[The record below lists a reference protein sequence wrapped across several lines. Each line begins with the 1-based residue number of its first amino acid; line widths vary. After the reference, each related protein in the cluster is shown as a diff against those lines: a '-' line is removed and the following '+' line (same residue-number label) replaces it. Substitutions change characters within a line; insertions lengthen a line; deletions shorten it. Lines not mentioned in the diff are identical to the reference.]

1 MSSINSQFWPLF
13 FLFFLAWQLPRGV
26 FTCTPA
32 DRSALS
38 GFSDS
43 LDAGIA
49 AWPGGCGGAVNSSSD
64 CCRWPGVHCRLF
76 GASELRVV
84 RLDLAGRG
92 LAGGLNLQGGS
103 LARLEKLSF
112 LNLSLNSLHGPIPPE
127 LLLRMPRLR
136 VLDLSHNSFTGELG
150 DAAASSDP
158 GYSEL
163 VHLDVSFNS
172 LSVLRDGVFRRLP
185 RLRNFSA
192 ESNLLARTVPHTL
205 SSCSELEHLNME
217 NNSLHGALDLNFT
230 RLPRLRAVRLGWNL
244 LRGRIPASLS
254 HCRHLRV
261 VNLRRNFLSGP
272 VPSAFRRL
280 QSLAFFNVGNN
291 SITGIAQALQVLQDC
306 RALSVLILTMNFHGK
321 EMPAGGDG
329 GDTGGVRGFPRLQLL
344 GIASCALRG
353 AVPPWLRVSA
363 HLTVL
368 DLSWNRLTG
377 TVPPWLGGFDALY
390 RIDLSGNAL
399 TGDIPLALTRLK
411 SLAAGD
417 DMKASQQKLR
427 LSDYGVRLY
436 NWHVDRGELWYDAN
450 IPPSLDLSQNGLAG
464 AIPPEIGDMRQ
475 LNILNLSCNALSG
488 PIPARLASLA
498 SLQALDLSHNEL
510 AGEIPASLTGLTF
523 LSCFDVSY
531 NRLRGV
537 IPNVSQFSTFPCSS
551 FAGNPGL
558 HGEYC
563 DGDALGRVG
572 TGANGWWSYDTVGEI
587 FGLPFLLGFA
597 DGLVVTVLFA
607 YVMSPYQRTLQGKVG
622 VARN

>member
-43 LDAGIA
+43 LGAGIA
-49 AWPGGCGGAVNSSSD
+49 AWPGGGGGAVNSSFD

-150 DAAASSDP
+150 DAAGSSDP

-192 ESNLLARTVPHTL
+192 ESNLLAGTVPHTL

-217 NNSLHGALDLNFT
+217 NNSLHGGLDLNFT

-272 VPSAFRRL
+272 VPSALRRL

-306 RALSVLILTMNFHGK
+306 RALSVLILTMNFHGE

-329 GDTGGVRGFPRLQLL
+329 GDAGGVRGFPRLQLL

-353 AVPPWLRVSA
+353 ASRFFLDPGLLWILPDRRKIVFPLVS
-363 HLTVL
+363 T
-368 DLSWNRLTG
+368 SST
-377 TVPPWLGGFDALY
+377 
-390 RIDLSGNAL
+390 
-399 TGDIPLALTRLK
+399 
-411 SLAAGD
+411 
-417 DMKASQQKLR
+417 
-427 LSDYGVRLY
+427 
-436 NWHVDRGELWYDAN
+436 
-450 IPPSLDLSQNGLAG
+450 
-464 AIPPEIGDMRQ
+464 
-475 LNILNLSCNALSG
+475 LSCNALSG
-488 PIPARLASLA
+488 PIPATLA

-563 DGDALGRVG
+563 DGDALGRAG

>member
-1 MSSINSQFWPLF
+1 MSSLNSQPGPLF
-13 FLFFLAWQLPRGV
+13 FLCFLAWQLPRGV

-49 AWPGGCGGAVNSSSD
+49 AWPRGGSVNSSSD
-64 CCRWPGVHCRLF
+64 CCWWPGVHCRLF

-92 LAGGLNLQGGS
+92 LAGGLHLQGGS

-112 LNLSLNSLHGPIPPE
+112 LNLSFNSLHGPIPPE

-150 DAAASSDP
+150 DAAASDP
-158 GYSEL
+158 GDSEL

-172 LSVLRDGVFRRLP
+172 LSGLLDGVFRRLP
-185 RLRNFSA
+185 RLRSFSA
-192 ESNLLARTVPHTL
+192 ESNLLAGTVPHTL
-205 SSCSELEHLNME
+205 ASCSELEYLNME
-217 NNSLHGALDLNFT
+217 NNTLHGALDLNFT
-230 RLPRLRAVRLGWNL
+230 RLPRLRDVHLSWNR

-254 HCRHLRV
+254 HCRDLRV

-272 VPSAFRRL
+272 VPSALRRL
-280 QSLAFFNVGNN
+280 QSLAFLNIGNN
-291 SITGIAQALQVLQDC
+291 SITGIARALRVLQDC
-306 RALSVLILTMNFHGK
+306 RALSVLILTMNFHGE
-321 EMPAGGDG
+321 EMPADGNGGDA
-329 GDTGGVRGFPRLQLL
+329 GGVRGFPRLQLL
-344 GIASCALRG
+344 GIAGCELRG
-353 AVPPWLRVSA
+353 AVPPWLRASA

-399 TGDIPLALTRLK
+399 TGDIPLSLTRLK

-417 DMKASQQKLR
+417 DMTASQQKLR

-436 NWHVDRGELWYDAN
+436 NWHVDRGELWYDGN
-450 IPPSLDLSQNGLAG
+450 IPPSLDLSQNDLAG

-488 PIPARLASLA
+488 PIPATLASLA

-523 LSCFDVSY
+523 LSSFDVAY

-563 DGDALGRVG
+563 DGDALGPPAG
-572 TGANGWWSYDTVGEI
+572 TGATGWWSYNTAGEI
-587 FGLPFLLGFA
+587 FGLPFVLGLA
-597 DGLVVTVLFA
+597 NGLVVTVLFA
-607 YVMSPYQRTLQGKVG
+607 YVAVSKGFAG
-622 VARN
+622 